1 MKKIIIVV
9 AIILIDSGVLYRYNA
24 NEAAAIGI
32 IGGADGPTQIYTE
45 TNKKTDKDKGIE
57 IIGGADGPTQI
68 YTEKKENKDKDKDK
82 GIVIIGGADGPT
94 QIYTETK

>member
-1 MKKIIIVV
+1 MNKIIIVV
-9 AIILIDSGVLYRYNA
+9 AINLIGSGVLYGYNA

-45 TNKKTDKDKGIE
+45 
-57 IIGGADGPTQI
+57 
-68 YTEKKENKDKDKDK
+68 KKENNDKDK

-94 QIYTETK
+94 QIYTEKNKNKQ

>member
-1 MKKIIIVV
+1 MNKIIIVV
-9 AIILIDSGVLYRYNA
+9 AINLIGAGVLYGYNA

-45 TNKKTDKDKGIE
+45 
-57 IIGGADGPTQI
+57 
-68 YTEKKENKDKDKDK
+68 KKENNDKDK

-94 QIYTETK
+94 QIYTESK

>member
-1 MKKIIIVV
+1 MNKIIIVV
-9 AIILIDSGVLYRYNA
+9 AIGLIGSGVLDRSNA
-24 NEAAAIGI
+24 NEAESIGI

-68 YTEKKENKDKDKDK
+68 YTEKKENNDKDK

-94 QIYTETK
+94 QIYTESK